1 MPKISDGAFLGL
13 DVGTVR
19 IGVALMDKVK
29 IAYPLTTLQVD
40 GSEYEALEYIIKK
53 YDVGTIVVGFPRNQ
67 SGEPTAQTD
76 YAEKVGERIR
86 ALGYEVRY
94 QDESLTSV
102 AAEEY
107 LKTSK
112 QPYQKADIDA
122 RAAAIILDD
131 FIKEHNV

>member
-1 MPKISDGAFLGL
+1 MPKISDGALLGL

-40 GSEYEALEYIIKK
+40 GSEYEALEDIIKK